1 MSMTWNRPHAL
12 ASHTPTDRFMGRAAA
27 HHRAHRCTYATYA
40 PQTVPNST
48 HNAHTV
54 PQTIAHGRPPPGAIS
69 VPCSMLLSSRRARG
83 DLRHIQR
90 LLAAAV
96 EVEDGVVLGGHA
108 PFGTCGGRG
117 GTPRPAPTPLTRG
130 RQRGSRE
137 EHIARRTAS
146 TTSAADRRSLPHT
159 IVHILMERV
168 CSGVQSAAAAAA
180 AAAPC
185 ELILRPQYLLPA
197 RERRQ
202 TVETAART
210 DQHSYTTHCGLKEPP
225 RRRLVAR
232 EMMAACASAG
242 IMLVFCRRRRR
253 TSRG

>member
-1 MSMTWNRPHAL
+1 MNRPHAL
-12 ASHTPTDRFMGRAAA
+12 ASHTPTDRFMGRAA

-54 PQTIAHGRPPPGAIS
+54 PQTIAHGRPPSGAIS

-146 TTSAADRRSLPHT
+146 TTNAADRRSLPHT
-159 IVHILMERV
+159 IVHILMRTCV
-168 CSGVQSAAAAAA
+168 LASLALCLAAAAAA
-180 AAAPC
+180 RCSERSSSSAYIPPCGICAANEA
-185 ELILRPQYLLPA
+185 
-197 RERRQ
+197 
-202 TVETAART
+202 
-210 DQHSYTTHCGLKEPP
+210 DDG
-225 RRRLVAR
+225 
-232 EMMAACASAG
+232 
-242 IMLVFCRRRRR
+242 
-253 TSRG
+253 